1 MENFLISLAIMG
13 KGMLGIFIVI
23 IAISLIV
30 ALLGKL
36 GSSKKEDEEK
46 TN

>member
-1 MENFLISLAIMG
+1 MENFLISLAIM
-13 KGMLGIFIVI
+13 GMLGIFIVI